1 MDNELLKRIQIK
13 GGLLVIF
20 WLIVFLVN
28 LGPEWQHYSSVREA
42 LEVAGSKTV
51 VQWLVSLVVLNFLV
65 PNFLDTEKVFTFVV
79 LFLLVLFIAAEG
91 FILVSYLYLEPTYVE
106 TYGAFY
112 LKNLNEYSLIERMG
126 FSGLIKYI
134 ILSKLPILFFPSAI
148 LIAAD
153 FYQKQKQLLELR
165 EQKQAAELN
174 ALKNQL
180 NPHFIFNTLNN
191 IYSLALMR
199 SENTAEAVAKLSG
212 ILDYVLYH
220 CNESFVSLGKEVE
233 MIENYIALEILRFG
247 DRVNVSLINQV
258 ENAVQVAPLLYLTLI
273 ENAFKHSISQELA
286 QANVEIKFSENKE
299 YIIFEVINSKPKTG
313 DTKSAKPAIGLKNLK
328 KQLLLLYPQAHTL
341 ELSSSNTD
349 YQAVLKLKKGQ

>member
-1 MDNELLKRIQIK
+1 ML
-13 GGLLVIF
+13 IF

-28 LGPEWQHYSSVREA
+28 LGPEWQQYSSIREA
-42 LEVAGSKTV
+42 FEVAGSKTV
-51 VQWLVSLVVLNFLV
+51 AQWLVSLVVLKLLV
-65 PNFLDTEKVFTFVV
+65 PRFLNTEKVLAFVV

-91 FILVSYLYLEPTYVE
+91 YILFSYLYLEPTYAE

-112 LKNLNEYSLIERMG
+112 LKNLNEYSLIERLG
-126 FSGLIKYI
+126 YSGLIKYI
-134 ILSKLPILFFPSAI
+134 VLSKLPILFFPSAI

-199 SENTAEAVAKLSG
+199 SENTAVAVAKLSG

-220 CNESFVSLGKEVE
+220 CNESFVSLNKEVE
-233 MIENYIALEILRFG
+233 MIENYIALETLRFG
-247 DRVNVSLINQV
+247 DRVNVTMVNQV
-258 ENAVQVAPLLYLTLI
+258 ENVVQVAPLLYLTLI
-273 ENAFKHSISQELA
+273 ENAFKHSVSEALSE
-286 QANVEIKFSENKE
+286 ANVEIKFTEEKE
-299 YIIFEVINSKPKTG
+299 HVVFEVINSKPENQ
-313 DTKSAKPAIGLKNLK
+313 DTTSAKPAIGIKNLK
-328 KQLLLLYPQAHTL
+328 KQLILLYPQAHEL
-341 ELSSSNTD
+341 KLSSTNTR
-349 YQAVLKLKKGQ
+349 YQAVLKLKKVKDAKK